1 MKYCLFLFILVV
13 GSSFAQDNCIFNTY
27 QKKGGFYFFSTYYKS
42 DYKTP
47 LEGKCETFIQ
57 GKIYETRTFIYGH
70 IYEETLYTLEGK
82 LRSEFK
88 ITQQPGDTLLAY
100 FKQYAENGSLKE
112 HAIYYYDKTKRRCE
126 YIQEFW
132 PNGKL
137 KTAQHFAWA
146 KKEDLD
152 TFELANHPD
161 HVIDDE
167 GYTYLKFAFGNYYSY
182 YENGQLQE
190 RYSHK
195 PVFTRYVDELAQFG
209 PSVTYHPNGQL
220 ASTGNFDDSN
230 KDGTWLFYDMQ
241 GNLFEE
247 NYYKDNL
254 KTGTWKGYYSN
265 GKPRFIAVYEVNSNH
280 TFKPS
285 ITEWDENGIKTH
297 EIIYDAEGNY
307 VEHKWTNDGTIV
319 QSYAFNARNEPIGS
333 TLNWFANGKMHT
345 RMNHNPNA
353 DTIYVEYFANQQM
366 AKLIRT
372 TISDTNLVSKQV
384 SKQSIENPPHL
395 ESVKVKTTSVWY
407 ETGIL
412 QSETIDRL
420 SQTTH
425 YISIKNFSST
435 GTLLHL
441 MEDNSKLRHEEI
453 YFQNGQLKKEV
464 NTVKGRLFGNY
475 REYDSLGQLRVDFN
489 YFDGLRHGICKEFN
503 AAGKLIYDQ
512 QFERGCIIQSY
523 HSKAPNKTTSLS
535 SLNILERKKTFSYAY
550 QLLSQSNQYTS
561 KDYYT
566 LPEIDSLAER
576 VLWLTEAWNTTLDFP
591 LEEEE
596 NEHPFAHIE
605 FHIPA
610 VYYPYFYNG
619 DTTSPF
625 VRDFIKT
632 FDTLNWELPTRMEK
646 GENEYIFTHQD
657 TNFYTYSFYQ
667 KHFYKLLMPGYARLP
682 HMYQPRKEITF
693 NVKNRIHR
701 APSLSI
707 TRFNPCVFM
716 ANFTY
721 SGRSYPIYIYE
732 DGTMEFVNRTVKW
745 EDIKSTPEIPEIG
758 WD

>member
-1 MKYCLFLFILVV
+1 MKFQLIFFLLVF
-13 GSSFAQDNCIFNTY
+13 SKSFAQDNCVFNYY
-27 QKKGGFYFFSTYYKS
+27 QKKGGFYFFSTYFKS

-47 LEGKCETFIQ
+47 LEGKCETFVQ
-57 GKIYETRTFIYGH
+57 GKLYESRTFIYGH
-70 IYEETLYTLEGK
+70 IYQETLYTFEGK

-88 ITQQPGDTLLAY
+88 ITQQPGDTLLGS

-112 HAIYYYDKTKRRCE
+112 HHIYYYDKSKRRCE
-126 YIQEFW
+126 YLQEFW

-152 TFELANHPD
+152 TYELGNHPD

-167 GYTYLKFAFGNYYSY
+167 GYTYLKSAFGNYYSY
-182 YENGQLQE
+182 HENGQLKE
-190 RYSHK
+190 RYSFK
-195 PVFTRYVDELAQFG
+195 PVYTPHIDELARFG
-209 PSVTYHPNGQL
+209 PIVTYHSNGQL
-220 ASTGNFDDSN
+220 ASTGFYEDNN

-241 GNLFEE
+241 GILIEE

-254 KTGTWKGYYSN
+254 KTGTWKGFYSN
-265 GKPRFIAVYEVNSNH
+265 GKQRFVAVYDVNSNH
-280 TFKPS
+280 PFKPS
-285 ITEWDENGIKTH
+285 LTEWDENGIKTH
-297 EIIYDAEGNY
+297 EIIYDADGNY
-307 VEHKWTNDGTIV
+307 VEHKWSNDGTIV

-333 TLNWFANGKMHT
+333 TINWFANGKMHT
-345 RMNHNPNA
+345 RLNHNPNA
-353 DTIYVEYFANQQM
+353 DTIYVEYYPNRQM
-366 AKLIRT
+366 AKLILT
-372 TISDTNLVSKQV
+372 SMSDTNLVSKQV
-384 SKQSIENPPHL
+384 SKISIENPSYKEL
-395 ESVKVKTTSVWY
+395 VKVKTTSVWY
-407 ETGIL
+407 ESGIL

-420 SQTTH
+420 SQSTH
-425 YISIKNFSST
+425 SICIKNFSST

-441 MEDNSKLRHEEI
+441 LEDNSKQRHEEI
-453 YFQNGQLKKEV
+453 YFQNGKLEKEV
-464 NTVKGRLFGNY
+464 NSVKGRLFGSY

-489 YFDGLRHGICKEFN
+489 YFDGLRHGICKEYTN
-503 AAGKLIYDQ
+503 SGKLAYDQ
-512 QFERGCIIQSY
+512 QFEMGCIVKSYQSKV
-523 HSKAPNKTTSLS
+523 SNKTTSLS
-535 SLNILERKKTFSYAY
+535 SLSSIERKKIITNVY
-550 QLLSQSNQYTS
+550 QLLSQSNQYSS

-566 LPEIDSLAER
+566 PAEIDSLAER
-576 VLWLTEAWNTTLDFP
+576 ILWLKKSWNTSIDFP
-591 LEEEE
+591 LEEEQ

-632 FDTLNWELPTRMEK
+632 FDSLNWELPAKMEK
-646 GENEYIFTHQD
+646 GDNEYIFTHQD

-682 HMYQPRKEITF
+682 HMFQKRVEIDYG
-693 NVKNRIHR
+693 VKKRTHR

-707 TRFNPCVFM
+707 ARLNSCVFM

-721 SGRSYPIYIYE
+721 SGRSYPIYIYD
-732 DGTMEFVNRTVKW
+732 DGTMEFVNRSVKW

>member
-1 MKYCLFLFILVV
+1 MKIVFLLFFISF
-13 GSSFAQDNCIFNTY
+13 SSALAQDNCTFNSY
-27 QKKGGFYFFSTYYKS
+27 QKKGGFYFFSTYFKS

-57 GKIYETRTFIYGH
+57 GKLYESRTFIYGH
-70 IYEETLYTLEGK
+70 IYQETLYTIDGK

-88 ITQQPGDTLLAY
+88 ITQQPGDTLLGFY
-100 FKQYAENGSLKE
+100 KQYAENGSLKQ
-112 HAIYYYDKTKRRCE
+112 HDIYYYDKTKRRCE
-126 YIQEFW
+126 YTQEFW

-137 KTAQHFAWA
+137 KSAMHFAWA

-152 TFELANHPD
+152 INELKNHPD

-167 GYTYLKFAFGNYYSY
+167 GYTYLKSAFGNYYSY
-182 YENGQLQE
+182 YENGQLKE
-190 RYSHK
+190 RYSFK
-195 PVFTRYVDELAQFG
+195 PAFTPHVDELARFG
-209 PSVTYHPNGQL
+209 PIATYHSNGQL
-220 ASTGNFDDSN
+220 ASTGFYEDSN
-230 KDGTWLFYDMQ
+230 NDGTWLYYDAQ
-241 GNLFEE
+241 GNLIEE

-265 GKPRFIAVYEVNSNH
+265 GKPRFLAVYDVNSNH
-280 TFKPS
+280 PFKPS
-285 ITEWDENGIKTH
+285 LTEWDENGLKIH
-297 EIIYDAEGNY
+297 EIIYDSEGNY
-307 VEHKWTNDGTIV
+307 LEQKWSNDGTIV
-319 QSYAFNARNEPIGS
+319 QSHAFNARNEPIGN

-353 DTIYVEYFANQQM
+353 DTMYVEYYPNRQM
-366 AKLIRT
+366 AKLILT
-372 TISDTNLVSKQV
+372 SMSDTNLVSKQV
-384 SKQSIENPPHL
+384 SKISIENPPYKEL
-395 ESVKVKTTSVWY
+395 VKVKTTSVWY
-407 ETGIL
+407 ESGIL

-420 SQTTH
+420 SQSTH
-425 YISIKNFSST
+425 SICIKNFSAT

-453 YFQNGQLKKEV
+453 YFQNGKLEKEM
-464 NTVKGRLFGNY
+464 NYVKGKLFGSY
-475 REYDSLGQLRVDFN
+475 REYDSLGQLRIDFN
-489 YFDGLRHGICKEFN
+489 YFDGLRHGICKEYSTS
-503 AAGKLIYDQ
+503 GKLVYDQ
-512 QFERGCIIQSY
+512 QFEMGCIVKSYQS
-523 HSKAPNKTTSLS
+523 KVPNKTTSLS
-535 SLNILERKKTFSYAY
+535 SLSSIERKKIITNVY
-550 QLLSQSNQYTS
+550 QLLSQSNQYSS

-566 LPEIDSLAER
+566 TAEIDSLAER
-576 VLWLTEAWNTTLDFP
+576 LLWLKKSWNSTIDFP
-591 LEEEE
+591 LEEEQ

-632 FDTLNWELPTRMEK
+632 FDTLNWELPAKMEK
-646 GENEYIFTHQD
+646 GNNEYIFTHQD

-682 HMYQPRKEITF
+682 HMYQSRKEITF
-693 NVKNRIHR
+693 GVKNRIHR
-701 APSLSI
+701 APTLTI
-707 TRFNPCVFM
+707 TRFNTCVFM

-721 SGRSYPIYIYE
+721 SGRSYPIYIYD
-732 DGTMEFVNRTVKW
+732 DGTMEFVNRAVKW

>member
-1 MKYCLFLFILVV
+1 MKCCLFVFILLI

-27 QKKGGFYFFSTYYKS
+27 QKKGGFYFFSTYFKS

-47 LEGKCETFIQ
+47 LEGKCETYVQ
-57 GKIYETRTFIYGH
+57 GKIYETRTFVYGH
-70 IYEETLYTLEGK
+70 IYQETLYTLEGK

-152 TFELANHPD
+152 IYELVNHPD

-182 YENGQLQE
+182 YENGQLKE
-190 RYSHK
+190 RYSYK
-195 PVFTRYVDELAQFG
+195 PIYTPHVDELAQFG
-209 PSVTYHPNGQL
+209 PSVAYHPNGQL
-220 ASTGNFDDSN
+220 ASAGNYEDSN
-230 KDGTWLFYDMQ
+230 KDGTWLFYDLQ

-254 KTGTWKGYYSN
+254 KTGTWNGYYSN
-265 GKPRFIAVYEVNSNH
+265 GKKRFVAVYDVNSNH
-280 TFKPS
+280 PFKPS

-297 EIIYDAEGNY
+297 ELIYDAEGNY
-307 VEHKWTNDGTIV
+307 VEHKWSNNGTIV
-319 QSYAFNARNEPIGS
+319 QSYAFNSRNEPIGI

-353 DTIYVEYFANQQM
+353 DTVYVEYYENQQM

-372 TISDTNLVSKQV
+372 TMSDTNLVSKQV
-384 SKQSIENPPHL
+384 SKQTIENPPHI
-395 ESVKVKTTSVWY
+395 ESVKVKTTSVWF
-407 ETGIL
+407 ESGIL
-412 QSETIDRL
+412 QSETVERTSQSTRQL
-420 SQTTH
+420 SV
-425 YISIKNFSST
+425 KNYSPK
-435 GTLLHL
+435 GTLIHL
-441 MEDNSKLRHEEI
+441 IVDNTKMRHEEI
-453 YFQNGQLKKEV
+453 HFQNGKLAKDF
-464 NTVKGRLFGNY
+464 NLVKGRLFGTF
-475 REYDSLGQLRVDFN
+475 REYDSTGQLRIDFN

-503 AAGKLIYDQ
+503 AVGKLTYDQ
-512 QFERGCIIQSY
+512 QYELGCIVKSYSSKVKTKPISLSTLTSDERIKARTLVYNFLSQDY
-523 HSKAPNKTTSLS
+523 HSS
-535 SLNILERKKTFSYAY
+535 
-550 QLLSQSNQYTS
+550 S
-561 KDYYT
+561 KDFYT
-566 LPEIDSLAER
+566 QAEIDSLAER
-576 VLWLTEAWNTTLDFP
+576 IIWLKEAWKTSIDFP
-591 LEEEE
+591 LKEQE

-632 FDTLNWELPTRMEK
+632 FDSLNWELPARMEK
-646 GENEYIFTHQD
+646 GVNEYIFIHQD

-682 HMYQPRKEITF
+682 HMYQPRAEVTF
-693 NVKNRIHR
+693 DVKNRIHR
-701 APSLSI
+701 DPSLTI
-707 TRFNPCVFM
+707 TRFNSCVFI
-716 ANFTY
+716 ANFY
-721 SGRSYPIYIYE
+721 YPGRYYPIYMYD
-732 DGTMEFVNRTVKW
+732 DGTIEFANRSYKW
-745 EDIKSTPEIPEIG
+745 EDIKPSYEIPEIG

>member
-1 MKYCLFLFILVV
+1 MKFLLIFFLLVF
-13 GSSFAQDNCIFNTY
+13 SKSFAQDNCVFNYY

-47 LEGKCETFIQ
+47 LEGKCESFVQ
-57 GKIYETRTFIYGH
+57 GKLYESRTFIYGH
-70 IYEETLYTLEGK
+70 IYQETLYTIDGK

-88 ITQQPGDTLLAY
+88 ITQQPGDSLLGS
-100 FKQYAENGSLKE
+100 FKQYAENGSLKQ
-112 HAIYYYDKTKRRCE
+112 HDIYYYDKTKRRCE
-126 YIQEFW
+126 YTQEFW

-137 KTAQHFAWA
+137 KSAMHFAWA

-152 TFELANHPD
+152 TFELVNHPN

-167 GYTYLKFAFGNYYSY
+167 GYTYLKSAFGNYYAY
-182 YENGQLQE
+182 HENGQLKE
-190 RYSHK
+190 RYSFK
-195 PVFTRYVDELAQFG
+195 PVYTPQVDELARFG
-209 PSVTYHPNGQL
+209 PIVTYHSNGQL
-220 ASTGNFDDSN
+220 ASTGFYEDSN
-230 KDGTWLFYDMQ
+230 NDGTWMYYDAQ
-241 GNLFEE
+241 GNLIEE
-247 NYYKDNL
+247 NHYKDNL
-254 KTGTWKGYYSN
+254 KTGTWKGFYSN
-265 GKPRFIAVYEVNSNH
+265 GKQRFVAVYDVNSNH
-280 TFKPS
+280 PFKPS
-285 ITEWDENGIKTH
+285 LTEWDENGMKTH

-319 QSYAFNARNEPIGS
+319 QSYAFNARNEPTGS

-353 DTIYVEYFANQQM
+353 DTIYVEYYPNRQM

-372 TISDTNLVSKQV
+372 SMSDTNLVSKQV
-384 SKQSIENPPHL
+384 SKISIETPPYKEL
-395 ESVKVKTTSVWY
+395 VKVKTTSVWY
-407 ETGIL
+407 ESGIL
-412 QSETIDRL
+412 QSETVDRT
-420 SQTTH
+420 SQSTRH
-425 YISIKNFSST
+425 LSIKNYSST
-435 GTLLHL
+435 GTLIHL
-441 MEDNSKLRHEEI
+441 MVDNSKMRNEEI
-453 YFQNGQLKKEV
+453 YFQNGQLAKVV
-464 NTVKGRLFGNY
+464 NYINIRLVGNY

-503 AAGKLIYDQ
+503 AAGKLIYEQ
-512 QFERGCIIQSY
+512 QFELGCIIKSY
-523 HSKAPNKTTSLS
+523 SSKVKTNPISLS
-535 SLNILERKKTFSYAY
+535 TLSSEERKKALSLVYGF
-550 QLLSQSNQYTS
+550 LSQEYHFSTKDFYT
-561 KDYYT
+561 
-566 LPEIDSLAER
+566 PAEIDSLAER
-576 VLWLTEAWNTTLDFP
+576 ILWLKESWNTTIGFP
-591 LEEEE
+591 LEEEQ

-632 FDTLNWELPTRMEK
+632 FDSLNWELPAKMEK
-646 GENEYIFTHQD
+646 GDNEYIFTHQD

-682 HMYQPRKEITF
+682 HMFQKRVEIDYG
-693 NVKNRIHR
+693 VKKRTHQ

-707 TRFNPCVFM
+707 ARINSCVFM

-721 SGRSYPIYIYE
+721 SGRSYPIYIYD
-732 DGTMEFVNRTVKW
+732 DGTMEFVNRAVRW

>member
-1 MKYCLFLFILVV
+1 MKFIFLIFSLVI
-13 GSSFAQDNCIFNTY
+13 GTSFAQDNCIFNSQ
-27 QKKGGFYFFSTYYKS
+27 QKKGSFYFFSTYFKS

-47 LEGKCETFIQ
+47 LEGKCESFIQ
-57 GKIYETRTFIYGH
+57 GKLYESRTFIYGH
-70 IYEETLYTLEGK
+70 IYQETLYTLEGK

-88 ITQQPGDTLLAY
+88 ITQLPSDTLLGS
-100 FKQYAENGSLKE
+100 FKQYAENGSLKQ
-112 HAIYYYDKTKRRCE
+112 HDIYYYDKTKRRCE
-126 YIQEFW
+126 YTQEFW

-137 KTAQHFAWA
+137 KSAMHFAWA

-152 TFELANHPD
+152 TFELVNHPN

-167 GYTYLKFAFGNYYSY
+167 GYTYMKSAFGNYYSY
-182 YENGQLQE
+182 HENGQLKE
-190 RYSHK
+190 RYSFK
-195 PVFTRYVDELAQFG
+195 PVYTPHLDELARFG
-209 PSVTYHPNGQL
+209 PVVTYHSNGQL
-220 ASTGNFDDSN
+220 ASTGFYEDSKN
-230 KDGTWLFYDMQ
+230 DGTWMFYDTL
-241 GNLFEE
+241 GNVIEE

-265 GKPRFIAVYEVNSNH
+265 GKPRFIAVYDVNSNH
-280 TFKPS
+280 PFKPS
-285 ITEWDENGIKTH
+285 LTEWDENGIKTH
-297 EIIYDAEGNY
+297 EIIYDSEGNY

-319 QSYAFNARNEPIGS
+319 QSYAFNARNEPTGS

-353 DTIYVEYFANQQM
+353 DTIYVEYYPNRQM
-366 AKLIRT
+366 AKLILT
-372 TISDTNLVSKQV
+372 SMSDTNLVSKQV
-384 SKQSIENPPHL
+384 SKISMETPPYKEL
-395 ESVKVKTTSVWY
+395 VKVKSTSVWY
-407 ETGIL
+407 ESGIL

-420 SQTTH
+420 SQSTH
-425 YISIKNFSST
+425 SVCIKNFSST

-453 YFQNGQLKKEV
+453 YFHNGKLEKEV
-464 NTVKGRLFGNY
+464 NSVKGRLFGSY
-475 REYDSLGQLRVDFN
+475 REYDSLGQLRVDFK
-489 YFDGLRHGICKEFN
+489 YFDGLRQGICKEYSTS
-503 AAGKLIYDQ
+503 GKLVYDQ
-512 QFERGCIIQSY
+512 QFEMGCIVKSYQS
-523 HSKAPNKTTSLS
+523 KLPNKTTSLS
-535 SLNILERKKTFSYAY
+535 SLSSIERKKIITSVY
-550 QLLSQSNQYTS
+550 QLLSQTNQFTT

-566 LPEIDSLAER
+566 PTEIDSLVER
-576 VLWLTEAWNTTLDFP
+576 LMWLKKSWNTSVDFP
-591 LEEEE
+591 LVDEQ

-632 FDTLNWELPTRMEK
+632 FDSLNWELPAKMEK
-646 GENEYIFTHQD
+646 GDNEYIFTHQD

-682 HMYQPRKEITF
+682 HMFQKRVEIDYG
-693 NVKNRIHR
+693 VKKRTHR

-707 TRFNPCVFM
+707 ARFNSCVFM

-721 SGRSYPIYIYE
+721 SGRSYPIYIYD
-732 DGTMEFVNRTVKW
+732 DGTMEFVNRSVKW

>member
-1 MKYCLFLFILVV
+1 MKCCLFVFILLI

-27 QKKGGFYFFSTYYKS
+27 QKKGGFYFFSTYFKS

-47 LEGKCETFIQ
+47 LEGKCETYVQ
-57 GKIYETRTFIYGH
+57 GKIYETRTFVYGH
-70 IYEETLYTLEGK
+70 IYQETLYTLEGK

-152 TFELANHPD
+152 IYELVNHPD

-182 YENGQLQE
+182 YENGQLKE
-190 RYSHK
+190 RYSYK
-195 PVFTRYVDELAQFG
+195 PIYTPHVDELAQFG
-209 PSVTYHPNGQL
+209 PSVAYHPNGQL
-220 ASTGNFDDSN
+220 ASAGNYEDSN
-230 KDGTWLFYDMQ
+230 KDGTWLFYDLQ

-265 GKPRFIAVYEVNSNH
+265 GKKRFVAVYDVNSNH
-280 TFKPS
+280 PFKPS

-297 EIIYDAEGNY
+297 ELIYDAEGNY
-307 VEHKWTNDGTIV
+307 VEHKWSNNGTIV
-319 QSYAFNARNEPIGS
+319 QSYAFNARNEPIGI

-353 DTIYVEYFANQQM
+353 DTIYVEYYENQQM

-372 TISDTNLVSKQV
+372 TMSDTNLVSKQV
-384 SKQSIENPPHL
+384 SKQTIENPPHV
-395 ESVKVKTTSVWY
+395 ESVKVKTTSVWF
-407 ETGIL
+407 ESGIL
-412 QSETIDRL
+412 QSETTDRL
-420 SQTTH
+420 SQSTH
-425 YISIKNFSST
+425 SIRIKKFSST

-441 MEDNSKLRHEEI
+441 MEDNSKLRHEEF
-453 YFQNGQLKKEV
+453 YFHNGKMAKEV
-464 NTVKGRLFGNY
+464 YSVKGRLFGNY
-475 REYDSLGQLRVDFN
+475 REYDSTGQLRIDFN
-489 YFDGLRHGICKEFN
+489 YIDGLRHGICKEY
-503 AAGKLIYDQ
+503 ASSGKLVYDQ
-512 QFERGCIIQSY
+512 QFEMGCIVQSY
-523 HSKAPNKTTSLS
+523 QSKAPCKPTVLS
-535 SLNILERKKTFSYAY
+535 SLNIIERKKAVSYVY
-550 QLLSQSNQYTS
+550 QLLSQYNQPTTKDFYTNS
-561 KDYYT
+561 
-566 LPEIDSLAER
+566 EIDSLTER
-576 VLWLTEAWNTTLDFP
+576 IFWLTKSWNPSIDFP
-591 LEEEE
+591 LEGNQ
-596 NEHPFAHIE
+596 NEHPFSRIE

-632 FDTLNWELPTRMEK
+632 FDSLHWELPARMEK
-646 GENEYIFTHQD
+646 GVNEYIFIHQD

-682 HMYQPRKEITF
+682 HMNQPRKEVTF
-693 NVKNRIHR
+693 DVKNRIHR
-701 APSLSI
+701 EPSLSFA
-707 TRFNPCVFM
+707 RFNSCVFM
-716 ANFTY
+716 ANFY
-721 SGRSYPIYIYE
+721 FSGRYYPLYIYD
-732 DGTMEFVNRTVKW
+732 DGSIEFVNRAVGWK
-745 EDIKSTPEIPEIG
+745 DIKPSDEIHEIG